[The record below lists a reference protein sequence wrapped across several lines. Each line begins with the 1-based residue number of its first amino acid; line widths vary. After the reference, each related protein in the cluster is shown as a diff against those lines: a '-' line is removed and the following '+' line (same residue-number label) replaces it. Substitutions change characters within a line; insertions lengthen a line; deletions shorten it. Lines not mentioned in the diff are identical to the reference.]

1 MGIGLPFALAAK
13 AVHPSKRVVLV
24 IGDSAFG
31 FSGME
36 LETCQRY
43 NLPITVIIINNNGIF
58 TGVHS
63 IDVKKEGINSVP
75 VTGLSPSAKYEL
87 LGEAFGGKGF
97 SVQTPPEL
105 EKALQEAFKH
115 DSISVINVHIDPAG
129 FKKP

>member
-13 AVHPSKRVVLV
+13 AVNPKKRVVLV

-58 TGVHS
+58 NGVHS
-63 IDVKKEGINSVP
+63 LNAAQDGINSVP

-87 LGEAFGGKGF
+87 LGDAFGGKGY
-97 SVQTPPEL
+97 SVNTAEEL
-105 EKALQEAFKH
+105 DKTLAEVFKE
-115 DSISVINVHIDPAG
+115 DKLNVINVHIDPAG

>member
-58 TGVHS
+58 TGVQS
-63 IDVKKEGINSVP
+63 IDAKKDGINSVP
-75 VTGLSPSAKYEL
+75 VTGLSPSA
-87 LGEAFGGKGF
+87 
-97 SVQTPPEL
+97 
-105 EKALQEAFKH
+105 
-115 DSISVINVHIDPAG
+115 
-129 FKKP
+129 